1 MPHLPHQYIRQDNQ
15 IYCPNILGVIELS
28 DFLPQDFLE
37 GEIVNTLLKQAQRDI
52 HRLKK
57 NDSFYGMT
65 EISIF
70 VDFSRRPQETENLVG
85 YSDFV
90 EAVDNGHDLQE
101 CLQISHLHPDSIVL
115 DEDIQ
120 EPFLLCRVRVTKL
133 QEQALIANHE
143 RIKDY
148 EEHFH

>member
-1 MPHLPHQYIRQDNQ
+1 M
-15 IYCPNILGVIELS
+15 IELS
-28 DFLPQDFLE
+28 DFFTTGFLE

-70 VDFSRRPQETENLVG
+70 LDFSRRPEEIENLVG
-85 YSDFV
+85 YHDF
-90 EAVDNGHDLQE
+90 EKAVDNGHDLQE
-101 CLQISHLHPDSIVL
+101 SLQISHMHPDSIVL

-120 EPFLLCRVRVTKL
+120 EPFLLCRVRVTKF
-133 QEQALIANHE
+133 QEQALLQNH
-143 RIKDY
+143 
-148 EEHFH
+148 